1 MLKRCSLVM
10 IGVLLLVLPASAQEL
25 LNTQVFSVAARGA
38 GLAGTQ
44 WVTDLTVYNPM
55 DVELIVGIQF
65 FPGGQ
70 DNLLDPTFPER
81 LTLAPHETLMV
92 EDVLLNTF
100 GYDEDIKGAL
110 ILICDPDVI
119 TENDEGAV
127 MLAVTRTYNTGGAEG
142 TFGQTVPSLVAGGLN
157 VFAESS
163 FITGARNDDEFRS
176 NLGIAGQSALGT
188 IRVHYRIMDQEGIV
202 LVEDSKR
209 IRIASMNQ
217 WSFDSLGVGSVEG
230 PLTVELWL
238 DPDDLDEDPCEPIF
252 PTGFLAYVSKVDNGT
267 GDAEYLT
274 AAPMMPYTACLVAR

>member
-1 MLKRCSLVM
+1 MM
-10 IGVLLLVLPASAQEL
+10 GVLLLALPAAAQEM
-25 LNTQVFSVAARGA
+25 LNTQVFSVVARGA

-44 WVTDLTVYNPM
+44 WVTDLTVHNPN
-55 DVELIVGIQF
+55 DVELIVGAQF

-110 ILICDPDVI
+110 ILICDPVVI
-119 TENDEGAV
+119 TENPEGVV

-157 VFAESS
+157 VFAHSS
-163 FITGARNDDEFRS
+163 FITGARNDDAFRS
-176 NLGIAGQSALGT
+176 NLGIAGQSAFGT
-188 IRVHYRIMDQEGIV
+188 IRVYYRIMDQEGTV

-217 WSFDSLGVGSVEG
+217 WSFDSLGVGSVDG

-274 AAPMMPYTACLVAR
+274 AAPMMPYTACLVAK

>member
-1 MLKRCSLVM
+1 MSRNCALV
-10 IGVLLLVLPASAQEL
+10 VLVLLVLATSASAQEM
-25 LNTQVFSVAARGA
+25 LNTQVFSVVARGG

-44 WVTDLTVYNPM
+44 WVTDLTIFNPT
-55 DVELIVGIQF
+55 DAELVVGIQF

-81 LTLAPHETLMV
+81 IVLAPHETLMV

-100 GYDEDIKGAL
+100 GDDEDIKGAL
-110 ILICDPDVI
+110 ILICDPVVI
-119 TENDEGAV
+119 GENEEGAT

-157 VFAESS
+157 VGWGSS
-163 FITGARNDDEFRS
+163 FVTGARNDDAFRS
-176 NLGIAGQSALGT
+176 NLGIAGQSLFGT
-188 IRVHYRIMDQEGIV
+188 IQVHFRIMDQEGTA
-202 LVEDSKR
+202 LVEGSKR

-238 DPDDLDEDPCEPIF
+238 DSDDMDEDPCEPVF

-267 GDAEYLT
+267 GDAEFLT
-274 AAPMMPYTACLVAR
+274 AAPMMPYVSCLVAK

>member
-1 MLKRCSLVM
+1 
-10 IGVLLLVLPASAQEL
+10 
-25 LNTQVFSVAARGA
+25 
-38 GLAGTQ
+38 
-44 WVTDLTVYNPM
+44 
-55 DVELIVGIQF
+55 
-65 FPGGQ
+65 
-70 DNLLDPTFPER
+70 
-81 LTLAPHETLMV
+81 
-92 EDVLLNTF
+92 
-100 GYDEDIKGAL
+100 
-110 ILICDPDVI
+110 
-119 TENDEGAV
+119 

>member
-1 MLKRCSLVM
+1 MSKKCSLVVM
-10 IGVLLLVLPASAQEL
+10 GVLLLAVPAAAQEV
-25 LNTQVFSVAARGA
+25 LNTQVFSVVARGA

-44 WVTDLTVYNPM
+44 WVTDLTVFNPT
-55 DVELIVGIQF
+55 DAELTVGIGF
-65 FPGGQ
+65 YPGGQ
-70 DNLLDPTFPER
+70 DNLLDPTFPDR
-81 LTLAPHETLMV
+81 LTLAPYETLMV

-110 ILICDPDVI
+110 ILICDPVVI
-119 TENDEGAV
+119 TENEEGAT

-157 VFAESS
+157 VGWSSS
-163 FITGARNDDEFRS
+163 FVTGARNDDAFRS
-176 NLGIAGQSALGT
+176 NLGIAGQSLFGT
-188 IRVHYRIMDQEGIV
+188 LRVYYRIMDQEGTV
-202 LVEDSKR
+202 LVEGSKR

-238 DPDDLDEDPCEPIF
+238 DPENMDEDPCEPLF

-267 GDAEYLT
+267 GDAEFLT
-274 AAPMMPYTACLVAR
+274 AAPMMPYIACLVAK